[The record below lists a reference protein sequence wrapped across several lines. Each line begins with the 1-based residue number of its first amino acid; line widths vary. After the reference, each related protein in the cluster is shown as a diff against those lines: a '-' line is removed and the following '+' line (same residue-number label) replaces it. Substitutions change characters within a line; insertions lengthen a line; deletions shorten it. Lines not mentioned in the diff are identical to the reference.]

1 MASFKYK
8 NMQQFVKQT
17 IHPYIVNVVLLI
29 KDVFRHIT
37 RLDKRIDS
45 TNTYIETKVEPR
57 IDVHD
62 RIVGLDKL
70 AKKDNKGNLI
80 LDENGNVQLV
90 DNFKD
95 STSNHE
101 TRIQDLEELIGIDY
115 IDPLNFTAATDNHEK
130 RLDGHDKDIANLQ
143 TRATAA
149 ETKLDEHGVDIA
161 SNETRIIALE
171 KSSDTHIANTKNPHS
186 TRYMN
191 LVDVYVS
198 TLPPGN
204 NTTYD
209 VWDQVL
215 PN

>member
-29 KDVFRHIT
+29 KDTFKHIT
-37 RLDKRIDS
+37 RLDKKIDD

-57 IDVHD
+57 ISVHD
-62 RIVGLDKL
+62 KIVGLDKV

-80 LDENGNVQLV
+80 LDENGNVQLADDFV
-90 DNFKD
+90 DG
-95 STSNHE
+95 TSNHE
-101 TRIQDLEELIGIDY
+101 TRIDELEKLIGIDY
-115 IDPLNFTAATDNHEK
+115 IDPLNFDATTMNHEK
-130 RLDGHDKDIANLQ
+130 RLDGHDSDITDLKSRMKD
-143 TRATAA
+143 A
-149 ETKLDEHGVDIA
+149 EDDIDLHGVNLANHNDRINNLETSS
-161 SNETRIIALE
+161 SNHQG
-171 KSSDTHIANTKNPHS
+171 DTKNPHR

-204 NTTYD
+204 NTSYD
-209 VWDQVL
+209 VWDQVIV
-215 PN
+215 